1 MHSSLLLKMVPEDG
15 KVIGNKALQE
25 QFEIAVIIHDKP
37 VDIGQFD
44 ALRQSLLDKDFLVKG
59 KGRE

>member
-1 MHSSLLLKMVPEDG
+1 MVPEDG